1 MPGVPRLARSS
12 QYTTYGTDRSTGL
25 GFAVGV
31 GCFDFALGTTT
42 STGLVSV
49 GFVSAAF
56 TSAAFTS
63 AAFTSAAFTSAAFTS
78 AGFTST
84 AFESSGLAA
93 RSPWTGVASG
103 STTVLGSEELPCGSP
118 GLD

>member
-31 GCFDFALGTTT
+31 GCGDFALGTAT

-49 GFVSAAF
+49 GFV
-56 TSAAFTS
+56 S

>member
-63 AAFTSAAFTSAAFTS
+63 AAFTSA
-78 AGFTST
+78 GFTST

>member
-12 QYTTYGTDRSTGL
+12 QYTTYGIDRSTGL

-31 GCFDFALGTTT
+31 GSGDFALGTTT

-49 GFVSAAF
+49 GFVSPAF
-56 TSAAFTS
+56 TSA
-63 AAFTSAAFTSAAFTS
+63 
-78 AGFTST
+78 